1 MFNFTIEYSEYAIET
16 YNKILGWFVYSDMY
30 IYYESITN
38 PCFICIY
45 FLSMLLDILVC
56 QRSGNEISLLSNIV
70 MQRKTEK
77 NI

>member
-30 IYYESITN
+30 IYYKTITN